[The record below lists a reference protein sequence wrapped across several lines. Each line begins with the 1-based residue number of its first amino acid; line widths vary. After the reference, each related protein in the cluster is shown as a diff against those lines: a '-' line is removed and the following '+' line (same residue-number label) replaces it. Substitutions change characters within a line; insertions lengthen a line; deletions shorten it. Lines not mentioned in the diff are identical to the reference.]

1 MEPEATSATR
11 QTQTYLPH
19 LFQERGLRPKN
30 KLGQNFLIDLN
41 LIDFLVTNAELSRD
55 DMVLEVGTGTGSLT
69 AALAD
74 QAGAVLSVEIDAA
87 FQEIVRATLAHHAH
101 VQFFHGDILKNK
113 NHLNPGVMARLE

>member
-1 MEPEATSATR
+1 MMDQEPLSPVR
-11 QTQTYLPH
+11 QTQTYLRH

-41 LIDFLVTNAELSRD
+41 LIDFLAKHAELSRD

-74 QAGAVLSVEIDAA
+74 QAGAVLSVEIDASFHA
-87 FQEIVRATLAHHAH
+87 LVQEPLGH
-101 VQFFHGDILKNK
+101 
-113 NHLNPGVMARLE
+113 